1 MFSFSLFYTDSVYV
15 LQFIMVFVP
24 DTVAMRQVY
33 CEVTESFLLTC
44 HSSNAIFIDH
54 PEYGQVVAAAKER

>member
-1 MFSFSLFYTDSVYV
+1 
-15 LQFIMVFVP
+15 MVFVL

-33 CEVTESFLLTC
+33 CEVTESFPVTC
-44 HSSNAIFIDH
+44 HSTSAIIIDH